1 MTRCFPLQS
10 IRVPGAQVRAYCG
23 LTQRAIRYYEERG
36 LIAPDRDSYNQ
47 RLFDAETL
55 DALSLISKLRK
66 AGVSLVDIEA
76 LLEITEPAARAEA
89 LTRIFEKRRRE
100 ILQRLQNVDALLQES
115 TLRRPRIAS

>member
-66 AGVSLVDIEA
+66 AGLTG
-76 LLEITEPAARAEA
+76 TELHFLPLHLHLGNIHTAA
-89 LTRIFEKRRRE
+89 
-100 ILQRLQNVDALLQES
+100 ILQL
-115 TLRRPRIAS
+115 